1 MLEDLPCA
9 GLLATLEPTG
19 STGPSAGAPLAPLTH
34 LAVHLCCALH
44 EFVIGLVVP
53 WTDMVAPS
61 TELVQVWP
69 ALCACLTVRTR
80 LTVCRAL
87 GNTLSLYIAAD
98 QPLGAVLQAL
108 AQVKVEICSAACAEV
123 LVEAGV
129 ALRPA
134 LCAGVSFWGACA
146 VKAWRAGSHA
156 HPDLLHPNP
165 LQMHEEAWLAGQAA
179 IVVRAGQTATLL
191 AP

>member
-1 MLEDLPCA
+1 
-9 GLLATLEPTG
+9 
-19 STGPSAGAPLAPLTH
+19 
-34 LAVHLCCALH
+34 
-44 EFVIGLVVP
+44 
-53 WTDMVAPS
+53 MVAPPA
-61 TELVQVWP
+61 ELVQAWP
-69 ALCACLTVRTR
+69 APRTCFTVHTR
-80 LTVCRAL
+80 LTLCGAP
-87 GNTLSLYIAAD
+87 GNTLPLRVAAD
-98 QPLGAVLQAL
+98 QPFRTVLLAF
-108 AQVKVEICSAACAEV
+108 AQVKVESCSAACAEV

-134 LCAGVSFWGACA
+134 LRAGVSFWGACA
-146 VKAWRAGSHA
+146 IKARRTGSHA

>member
-1 MLEDLPCA
+1 
-9 GLLATLEPTG
+9 
-19 STGPSAGAPLAPLTH
+19 
-34 LAVHLCCALH
+34 
-44 EFVIGLVVP
+44 
-53 WTDMVAPS
+53 MVAPA
-61 TELVQVWP
+61 TELVQSWSAPRTCV
-69 ALCACLTVRTR
+69 TVHTR
-80 LTVCRAL
+80 LTLCRAL
-87 GNTLSLYIAAD
+87 GNTLPLCVAAD
-98 QPLGAVLQAL
+98 QPLGAVLLAL
-108 AQVKVEICSAACAEV
+108 AQVKVESCSAACAEV

-146 VKAWRAGSHA
+146 VKARRTGRHA

-179 IVVRAGQTATLL
+179 IIVRAGQTATLL